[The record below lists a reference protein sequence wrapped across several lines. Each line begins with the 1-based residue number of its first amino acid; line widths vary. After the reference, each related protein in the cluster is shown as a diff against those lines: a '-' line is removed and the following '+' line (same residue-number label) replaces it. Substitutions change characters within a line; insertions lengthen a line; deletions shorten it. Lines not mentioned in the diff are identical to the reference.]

1 MLTKTGET
9 LRARGVMYKEVA
21 QSVLLYGS
29 ESWVVT
35 GAVLRVLEGFHH
47 FESMRITG
55 MAGKRVTD
63 REWEYPPVVAALE
76 AAGLH
81 SIQEYICRRQTTIV
95 AHVACRPIY
104 ELCTKAERRQGA
116 IWMMIWWD
124 QYLVHKSKY

>member
-1 MLTKTGET
+1 M
-9 LRARGVMYKEVA
+9 RARGVMYKEVA

-104 ELCTKAERRQGA
+104 ELYVETEWRTGTIQRMGC
-116 IWMMIWWD
+116 WD
-124 QYLVHKSKY
+124 QDMVHEPEE